1 MNFNLLFSTVSV
13 LSFIIEFPVNTEER
27 QDYFLFEG
35 NNKSAHLFR
44 ENRTL
49 YLHLTRG
56 QKFSIYNTS
65 IDDENFQFSWN
76 GFAVNEKEM
85 ILQRSTGKMGQL
97 DFEHF
102 TFISPI
108 VDVFDIECAVEPVYH
123 NVENVNYWYFLF
135 MMFAVAIV
143 FDSKSMAMGVLK
155 RFRNNA
161 EGDYVTMDQGSASI
175 QHDNINDSNIND
187 SNV

>member
-44 ENRTL
+44 ENGTL
-49 YLHLTRG
+49 YLHFTHDHG
-56 QKFSIYNTS
+56 EMFSIYNIE
-65 IDDENFQFSWN
+65 IDEENFQFAWN
-76 GFAVNEKEM
+76 GFQVDGKEM
-85 ILQRSTGKMGQL
+85 MSQNANGKIGRL
-97 DFEHF
+97 EFEHF

-108 VDVFDIECAVEPVYH
+108 VEIYEDSLEPVYR
-123 NVENVNYWYFLF
+123 NLDAVNYWYFLI
-135 MMFAVAIV
+135 MMFAVAIIC
-143 FDSKSMAMGVLK
+143 DSKTRAVNFLK
-155 RFRNNA
+155 KILKL
-161 EGDYVTMDQGSASI
+161 EESDYVTTDQAYVST
-175 QHDNINDSNIND
+175 QQKENMNE